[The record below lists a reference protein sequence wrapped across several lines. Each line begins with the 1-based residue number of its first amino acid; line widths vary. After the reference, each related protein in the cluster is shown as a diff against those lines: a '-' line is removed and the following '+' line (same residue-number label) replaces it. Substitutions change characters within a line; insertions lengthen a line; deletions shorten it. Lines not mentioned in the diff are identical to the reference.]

1 MKTSGKQIKR
11 DVWDKTQVEKTFDDC
26 VCSFVASGEDYVTPE
41 RFMVFLSGF
50 FCGTNLEKIN
60 LEDLHEYALN
70 HLRELG
76 EASLAQGDEYN
87 FYGKAEELI
96 RKVLE
101 RGTELDK
108 DLGEINRNT
117 VSDFIEA
124 DLKRL

>member
-11 DVWDKTQVEKTFDDC
+11 DVWDETQVEKTFWGC
-26 VCSFVASGEDYVTPE
+26 VESFVASSEDYVTPE
-41 RFMVFLSGF
+41 RFMIFLSGF
-50 FCGTNLEKIN
+50 FCGANLEKIS
-60 LEDLHEYALN
+60 LEDLHDYALN
-70 HLRELG
+70 HLRELR
-76 EASLAQGDEYN
+76 EASLAQGKEYD

-96 RKVLE
+96 KKVLG